1 MPCCSQ
7 TNGLG
12 QIDPATILAVQEAF
26 VHAKDLWE
34 DIEKIFGI
42 GAGRHEADVI
52 VPLQNQVTQ
61 QILAPVGDFLERV
74 RTNQVVATC
83 AECTTWRTQ
92 LVAAETKWVSYLHTT
107 QWQDGRAAQQA
118 EATLAPIFKS
128 QKDELQLCINAKC
141 GVVGGG
147 GGPIPIITN
156 PDGSINWPIVA
167 AGAGLLYALMK
178 K

>member
-12 QIDPATILAVQEAF
+12 QIDPATVLAVQEAF
-26 VHAKDLWE
+26 VHAKDLWD
-34 DIEKIFGI
+34 DIQKIFGI

-74 RTNQVVATC
+74 RNHSYTTNC

-92 LVAAETKWVSYLHTT
+92 LVAAETKWLSYLHTT
-107 QWQDGRAAQQA
+107 KWADGRAAQQA

-128 QKDELQLCINAKC
+128 QKDELQQCVTAMC
-141 GVVGGG
+141 GGAAGGTGGG
-147 GGPIPIITN
+147 IFTT
-156 PDGSINWPIVA
+156 PDGSTNWSMIA
-167 AGAGLLYALMK
+167 AAAGLLFAITRK
-178 K
+178 